1 MIISRAPFRITLAG
15 GGTDLPAFYR
25 HYGGSVTSMAIDKY
39 IYVSYKKNLLDKN
52 IRLQYLKTEYVDH
65 VSKLKHNRARAALE
79 HFEVIN
85 NCEISSMA
93 DLPSRSGLGSSG
105 SYLVALI
112 KALQK
117 SKNMRMSK
125 HQIAELACKIE
136 MEDLNE
142 PVGKQDQYIASYGSL
157 RTFHIDREGNV
168 TAEPLEI
175 STEAQRIFQKRC
187 CIYYTGVQ
195 RGASDVLKS
204 QTVNRKNFENK
215 MLNIRDLG
223 HKFVEALRT
232 QNYDTYGQ
240 LLDTHWNYKKGLS
253 EKMTAP
259 NIDRAYSE
267 LRDEGLILGGKII
280 GAGGGGFL
288 MVYVP
293 TAFRKVD
300 VYMKEQGFAKLEYGT
315 DLYGAKII
323 YGSK

>member
-1 MIISRAPFRITLAG
+1 VIISRAPFRVTLAG
-15 GGTDLPAFYR
+15 GGTDLPAFYQ

-65 VSKLKHNRARAALE
+65 VSKLKHARARTALE
-79 HFEVIN
+79 HFEILN

-112 KALQK
+112 SALQQ
-117 SKNMRMSK
+117 SGNLGMSK
-125 HQIAELACKIE
+125 HEIAELACKIE
-136 MEDLNE
+136 MEDLKE

-157 RTFHIDREGNV
+157 QTFHIDREGNV
-168 TAEPLEI
+168 TAEPLGL
-175 STEAQRIFQKRC
+175 STEAQRAFQKRC
-187 CIYYTGVQ
+187 RIYYTGVQ
-195 RGASDVLKS
+195 RDASDVLKS

-215 MLNIRDLG
+215 MLRIRDLG
-223 HKFVEALRT
+223 HKFVEALRS

-240 LLDTHWNYKKGLS
+240 LLDTHWNYKKELS

-259 NIDRAYSE
+259 HIDRAYSE

-293 TAFRKVD
+293 TQFRKVD
-300 VYMKEQGFAKLEYGT
+300 AYMKGSHFTKLNYGT
-315 DLYGAKII
+315 DLDGTKII
-323 YGSK
+323 YGDK